1 MMPILQYIR
10 YFVIGLVP
18 LSVIMLS
25 MHAIRYGYEVV
36 PNLLQVVFDIFMG
49 IFLIAIIIIFGIMVD
64 EDYLRKWR

>member
-1 MMPILQYIR
+1 MSIVQYIR

-25 MHAIRYGYEVV
+25 MHAIRYGYEVA